1 MAPMTLKHWRW
12 TSEADPSYKLEYPQ
26 NPDDQWLYDPEVVP
40 EGWLVKKYTFNSSH
54 SKKVEISSAYINII
68 GQTTGPKN
76 INFLSLL

>member
-12 TSEADPSYKLEYPQ
+12 KSEADPSHKLEFPQ

>member
-12 TSEADPSYKLEYPQ
+12 TSEADLSYQLEYPQ

-54 SKKVEISSAYINII
+54 SKKV
-68 GQTTGPKN
+68 
-76 INFLSLL
+76 